1 MAHANAAA
9 AHVSPVVAPLSAE
22 TLEARYGDLSAT
34 EILDVAINTVFQGR
48 IALVSSFG
56 ADAAVLLHLVSQV
69 NPATPVL
76 FLETGKH
83 FPETLRYRDR
93 LASQLGLTD
102 VRSIRPDPVRLAE
115 EDGDGGLWL
124 RNSDLCCHIRKV
136 EPLARAVEGFDAWIT
151 GRKRF
156 QNGERSVLPAFEAE
170 GGRIKVN
177 PLVSWTKA
185 DVKAHI
191 ARYDLPAHPLVAEGY
206 LSIGCM
212 PCTSKVEAGEDE
224 RSGRWR
230 GKAKTECGI
239 HLGILGREIDGSGI

>member
-1 MAHANAAA
+1 MAHADVAAA
-9 AHVSPVVAPLSAE
+9 PVAPPADLFSAGA
-22 TLEARYGDLSAT
+22 LQARYGALTAP
-34 EILDVAINTVFQGR
+34 EILDAAINTVFAGR

-56 ADAAVLLHLVSQV
+56 ADAAALLHLVSEV

-93 LASQLGLTD
+93 LIARLGLTD
-102 VRSIRPDPVRLAE
+102 VRSLRPDPVRLTEIDPEGA
-115 EDGDGGLWL
+115 LWL
-124 RNSDLCCHIRKV
+124 RNTDQCCHIRKV
-136 EPLARAVEGFDAWIT
+136 EPLARAMEGFDAWIT

-156 QNGERSVLPAFEAE
+156 QNGQRAQLTAFETE
-170 GGRIKVN
+170 GGRVKVN
-177 PLVSWTKA
+177 PLAAWTKD
-185 DVKAHI
+185 DVKAYV
-191 ARYDLPAHPLVAEGY
+191 ARHDLPPHPLVAEGY
-206 LSIGCM
+206 LSIGCL
-212 PCTSKVEAGEDE
+212 PCTSRVAAGEDE